1 MLSKKCIVCD
11 SSNLK
16 RIIELGFHPL
26 ADTFLRKKQ
35 LLLPLNTYPLNCLL
49 CKNCGH
55 VQNEY
60 LTPGDERYIE
70 SNYSYTSFNSGA
82 AKKHWLEFFDSVSK
96 YTKVKSNDHVIEFGS
111 NDGYLLTHFRKKGI
125 KVTGIDPSP
134 IMVREARKI
143 GIDSIEGF
151 VGKDTISTAVK
162 KKGMAKI
169 IMGNNVVNHIENL
182 KEAIS
187 AIKLGLKNDGYFI
200 FEVPSLKDTVEKY
213 LFDMVFHEHISTF
226 SVRSAD
232 TMLRKYG
239 LYIANIENVNYH
251 GGSLRIISTPN
262 VSIYNA
268 SLVKRHIAAEEE
280 AKLFNLKTYAAFMAK
295 IIKDRNDVLA
305 KVYALK
311 KKGKKIAAVGA
322 GARSNTLLNFYRLDN
337 TVIEFVTDASRHKI
351 GKYTPGS
358 FIPIK
363 NDASLQTENIDVAL
377 ITAWNIGKYLTEKI
391 KKINDKIEFIV
402 PGEKELL

>member
-1 MLSKKCIVCD
+1 MLKKCIVCD

-26 ADTFLRKKQ
+26 ADTFLKKEQ

-49 CKNCGH
+49 CKKCGH
-55 VQNEY
+55 VRNEY
-60 LTPGDERYIE
+60 FTSGEERYVE
-70 SNYSYTSFNSGA
+70 SNYSYTSFNSEA

-96 YTKVKSNDHVIEFGS
+96 YTHLESTDHVIEFGS
-111 NDGYLLTHFRKKGI
+111 NDGHLLSHFKKKGI

-134 IMVREARKI
+134 IMVYEARKI
-143 GIDSIEGF
+143 GVDSIEGF
-151 VGKDTISTAVK
+151 VGKDTIATAVR
-162 KKGMAKI
+162 KKGKAKI
-169 IMGNNVVNHIENL
+169 IIGNNVVNHIENL

-187 AIKLGLKNDGYFI
+187 GVKSGLKKEGYFI

-213 LFDMVFHEHISTF
+213 LFDMIFHEHVSIF

-232 TMLRKYG
+232 TMLKRYG
-239 LYIANIENVNYH
+239 LYIMYVENVNYH
-251 GGSLRIISTPN
+251 GGSLRIIATPN
-262 VSIYNA
+262 RSSYNA
-268 SLVKRHIAAEEE
+268 ALVRKSIKAEEN
-280 AKLFNLKTYAAFMAK
+280 AKIFNPKTYVAFMAK
-295 IIKDRNDVLA
+295 IIKDKNDVLA

-311 KKGKKIAAVGA
+311 KKGKKIAAIGA

-337 TVIEFVTDASRHKI
+337 TVIEFVTDASKHKI

-358 FIPIK
+358 LIPIK
-363 NDASLQTENIDVAL
+363 NDVSLQTENIDVAL

-391 KKINDKIEFIV
+391 KKINGKIEFIV